1 MNTSSQHAHSHKHWR
16 FYSNLRSIHEKE
28 SRFSRDFMRTLLLL
42 LVIILLMIFAFA
54 RVAHTQVIVVDK
66 NGNFSNGENA
76 PVDRRYKQIEP
87 TKVELPKPSL
97 DYRSRL
103 DLLRALT
110 AEQGFAMRPF
120 PRGHK
125 GLELEANGKLKPAG
139 EAYVDMASKQGIAA
153 NPGERLIITDLKI
166 EGSKIIFNLNG
177 GPDPKHRFLSH
188 ISIGMGPAGT
198 EAPIVQGDQQAPTG
212 ARLTLLFD
220 GGVPQVTPQMVKAL
234 LAPLISFDV
243 KTPIQAFTDTLPLV
257 LKDAIL
263 DHHVLVGMST
273 DMLLFAMGEPDK
285 KSREVA
291 DQMPIEEWIYGHPP
305 ADVQFVRVNGNRVIR
320 VEVAKVGYPPKI
332 FTEDVVSG
340 MMRTDGTPLEEEKK
354 ERTVEMGDV
363 RRDPNTQSPTP
374 APTLA
379 KPGEK
384 IELPAGQQLPKGVQQ
399 ESGPVR
405 FPKQSD
411 PNAPQPQPDTETQ
424 PAAGETPSGQATTDQ
439 AEDGPKK

>member
-1 MNTSSQHAHSHKHWR
+1 MNTSSQHAHSHKLLRLNNHLR
-16 FYSNLRSIHEKE
+16 FIHEKE
-28 SRFSRDFMRTLLLL
+28 SHFSRDFLRTLLLIF
-42 LVIILLMIFAFA
+42 IIIMLMIFAFA

-66 NGNFSNGENA
+66 NGNFSTGLNA
-76 PVDRRYKQIEP
+76 PVDRRYAQIEP
-87 TKVELPKPSL
+87 TKVELPKPLL
-97 DYRSRL
+97 DYRGRL
-103 DLLRALT
+103 DLLRSLT

-139 EAYVDMASKQGIAA
+139 EAYIDMASKQGIAA
-153 NPGERLIITDLKI
+153 NPGERLVITDLKVQ
-166 EGSKIIFNLNG
+166 GAKIILDLNG

-212 ARLTLLFD
+212 ARLTLAFN

-243 KTPIQAFTDTLPLV
+243 KTPIQAFTDTLPPI

-273 DMLLFAMGEPDK
+273 DMLLYTLGEPDK
-285 KSREVA
+285 KSREIV
-291 DQMPIEEWIYGHPP
+291 DQLPFEEWIYGHPP
-305 ADVQFVRVNGNRVIR
+305 SDVQFVRINGNRVIR

-340 MMRTDGTPLEEEKK
+340 MMRTDGTPLMEEKK
-354 ERTVEMGDV
+354 ERTIEMGDV
-363 RRDPNTQSPTP
+363 HRDPNTQSPDA
-374 APTLA
+374 APSLA

-384 IELPAGQQLPKGVQQ
+384 IDVPEGMPKQ
-399 ESGPVR
+399 EKPVR

-411 PNAPQPQPDTETQ
+411 PNSPQP
-424 PAAGETPSGQATTDQ
+424 PADSGSQSGSDQ
-439 AEDGPKK
+439 SEDGPKK